1 MAIPFPGILEYH
13 YKFAVNR
20 FHKTCFFNG
29 NSLLSLWNST
39 FLRIIRM
46 IFCYIEE
53 ATRAVILC
61 SKLLKL

>member
-13 YKFAVNR
+13 YKVAVNR

-29 NSLLSLWNST
+29 KSLLSLWNLT

-46 IFCYIEE
+46 IF
-53 ATRAVILC
+53 
-61 SKLLKL
+61 